1 MLEAIDITARRGTA
15 VLFNRLRLRVEAA
28 ALLVTGRNGSGKTT
42 LLRVL
47 AGLTQPDDGAVTL
60 NGSATGAM
68 RAHIAFAGHAAAL
81 KDELTVEENLRALA
95 ELGGEPRDARRLVV
109 GTRDRRPCP
118 PTGTA
123 GTHAFGR
130 TTAPGHARA
139 PRVAAARAVAA
150 RRACDGARHDR
161 HWRARGARDATLARR
176 RNRRRGDAP
185 AARMAARPCGQPCTV
200 MSTVAATALNEPDHG
215 VFSAIRWAVAH
226 DLRVA
231 LRSRAELAVQL
242 LFYVIV
248 VSLFPLASSPDRVLL
263 AALGPG
269 VLWVAALLAS
279 LLALPRLFASDFA
292 DGTLEQVAMSPYP
305 LPALVGG
312 KALAHW
318 LTTGLP
324 VVVLAPI
331 LGLQYALDA
340 DVLKVVVLA
349 PPDRHADPVAAR
361 RHRCG
366 ADPRRARRRRPARIA
381 DPAPVRARADFR
393 RRRRRRV
400 SCGPVGVAQH
410 VAPRGGIARCTR
422 GRAVCHGCSRTHRDR
437 LT

>member
-1 MLEAIDITARRGTA
+1 
-15 VLFNRLRLRVEAA
+15 
-28 ALLVTGRNGSGKTT
+28 
-42 LLRVL
+42 
-47 AGLTQPDDGAVTL
+47 
-60 NGSATGAM
+60 
-68 RAHIAFAGHAAAL
+68 
-81 KDELTVEENLRALA
+81 
-95 ELGGEPRDARRLVV
+95 
-109 GTRDRRPCP
+109 
-118 PTGTA
+118 
-123 GTHAFGR
+123 
-130 TTAPGHARA
+130 
-139 PRVAAARAVAA
+139 
-150 RRACDGARHDR
+150 
-161 HWRARGARDATLARR
+161 
-176 RNRRRGDAP
+176 
-185 AARMAARPCGQPCTV
+185 

-340 DVLKVVVLA
+340 HVLKVVVLA
-349 PPDRHADPVAAR
+349 LLIGTPILSLLGGIGAALTLGARGGGGLLALLVLPLYVPVLIFGAGAADAFRAGLSVSPNMSLLGAGLLVALV
-361 RHRCG
+361 G
-366 ADPRRARRRRPARIA
+366 APFAMAAAVRIA
-381 DPAPVRARADFR
+381 ID
-393 RRRRRRV
+393 
-400 SCGPVGVAQH
+400 
-410 VAPRGGIARCTR
+410 
-422 GRAVCHGCSRTHRDR
+422 
-437 LT
+437 